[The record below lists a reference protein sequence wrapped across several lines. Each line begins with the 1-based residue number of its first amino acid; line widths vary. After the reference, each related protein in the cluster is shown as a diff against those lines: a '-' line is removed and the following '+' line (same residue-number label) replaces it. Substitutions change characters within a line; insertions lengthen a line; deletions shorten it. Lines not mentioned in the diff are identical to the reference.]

1 MFKKT
6 SLGRMVGLKPEEKT
20 KMEKQERRTTCMDI
34 NMIIKSSIGALTIII
49 MGIQYS
55 FALKKKYEAVMV
67 TGIMI
72 LLSSI
77 IYILMN
83 LKMSAIGMHTIIIF
97 MEIAVI
103 CKVKKLKG
111 TTIKWRSIRRKW
123 R

>member
-1 MFKKT
+1 
-6 SLGRMVGLKPEEKT
+6 
-20 KMEKQERRTTCMDI
+20 MDI
-34 NMIIKSSIGALTIII
+34 NMIIKSSIGVLTIII

-83 LKMSAIGMHTIIIF
+83 LKIGMHTIIIF

-111 TTIKWRSIRRKW
+111 QQSNGDK
-123 R
+123 

>member
-1 MFKKT
+1 
-6 SLGRMVGLKPEEKT
+6 
-20 KMEKQERRTTCMDI
+20 MDI
-34 NMIIKSSIGALTIII
+34 NMIIKSSIGVLTIII

-83 LKMSAIGMHTIIIF
+83 LKMSVIGMHTIIIF
-97 MEIAVI
+97 MEIAEKN
-103 CKVKKLKG
+103 KVKKQKKQQTNG
-111 TTIKWRSIRRKW
+111 DK
-123 R
+123 

>member
-1 MFKKT
+1 
-6 SLGRMVGLKPEEKT
+6 
-20 KMEKQERRTTCMDI
+20 MDI
-34 NMIIKSSIGALTIII
+34 NMIIKSSIGVLTIII

-67 TGIMI
+67 AGIMI

-83 LKMSAIGMHTIIIF
+83 LKMSVIGMHTIIIF

-111 TTIKWRSIRRKW
+111 QQSNGDK
-123 R
+123 

>member
-1 MFKKT
+1 
-6 SLGRMVGLKPEEKT
+6 
-20 KMEKQERRTTCMDI
+20 MDI
-34 NMIIKSSIGALTIII
+34 NMIIKSSIGVLTIII

-103 CKVKKLKG
+103 CKAKMLKG
-111 TTIKWRSIRRKW
+111 QQSNGDK
-123 R
+123 

>member
-1 MFKKT
+1 
-6 SLGRMVGLKPEEKT
+6 
-20 KMEKQERRTTCMDI
+20 MDI
-34 NMIIKSSIGALTIII
+34 NMIIKSSIGVLTIII

-83 LKMSAIGMHTIIIF
+83 LKMSVIGMHTIIIF

-103 CKVKKLKG
+103 CMVKKLKVQQSNG
-111 TTIKWRSIRRKW
+111 DK
-123 R
+123 